1 MFWHEKPAIWAK
13 YLRGSLGQF
22 TKLSRAF
29 LMKFENPF
37 RKKSHGPSETHQ
49 SGDDKAGVTLA
60 KYKIRC
66 TEFLDKLLGLA
77 KAVPMRLPRP
87 KWFKSALP
95 AVKARGLIHSSFR
108 LKVLLPVVGCLA
120 LAVAATFFVVE
131 RELARQFDTEARR
144 TLLAANEA
152 VRYSQQYRR
161 NDLLLRFHNLP
172 QVSLWS
178 GVFRSGAPKDLHD
191 TLRSLMNMQK
201 VDVAFYASKKGKILD
216 VVKNETAP
224 DADFEV
230 AASTALRFA
239 LNGNEKAD
247 TVRVDGKLYDVF
259 AVPAFD
265 PSGKQIGALVL
276 GSEFGAV
283 TAQEFGK
290 MTGCAVALMADG
302 RVIASTLPGL
312 GTNAPFAAAFSGT
325 LSNDHE
331 RAREVKP
338 IGLAG
343 QHYYGISGRF
353 ESLAGD
359 SRLGYVLLG
368 SREQGLVEEAAA
380 QHVLG
385 VVGLLAVVVG
395 ALGVCFFVHKA
406 TVPLR
411 ELRDGA
417 EAVERG
423 EFSRRVPVRSGDEC
437 GQLALVFNQMV
448 ESIEQSRSRLEQNV
462 EQLKTTQEQL
472 QEQLVFSERLS
483 TIGEFVAGVAHELN
497 NPLGAVVGF
506 SELLKRGMG
515 EENRAYY
522 YDIIFKSALRCKKI
536 VQSLLSFARRDK
548 PKREAVCMNAVVE
561 TVMDLVGYALRTSNI
576 EVTKRLA
583 PDLPPM
589 LADANQIQQV
599 LLNILTNAQQA
610 MEGHQTEGQ
619 ITITTEFRKPNVC
632 VTIEDNGPGIA
643 PENMQRLF
651 DPFFTTKEVGK
662 GTGLGLS
669 LCYGFIKEHGGSIT
683 PVSELGKGAT
693 FIIELP
699 ASEGS
704 VVSAA
709 SDTKKF
715 QLRRGKGKRVLV
727 IDDEESILTL
737 IQEALVDQGFDV
749 KVAPNGERALS
760 ELNADHFDMAICDWK
775 MPGLGGRQIYERLRA
790 SNHEICQRMIF
801 ISGDVVNAEMRS
813 FLEKEKRPC
822 LAKPF
827 TFPEFQEAVEGVLA
841 AGPSPRRAA

>member
-1 MFWHEKPAIWAK
+1 
-13 YLRGSLGQF
+13 
-22 TKLSRAF
+22 
-29 LMKFENPF
+29 MKSKNPF
-37 RKKSHGPSETHQ
+37 QKNGHVPAETR
-49 SGDDKAGVTLA
+49 GTDDGKANEPLA
-60 KYKIRC
+60 PHRNWC
-66 TEFLDKLLGLA
+66 TDFLDKLFKLA
-77 KAVPMRLPRP
+77 KNCRMRLPRP
-87 KWFKSALP
+87 KWFKSASP
-95 AVKARGLIHSSFR
+95 ASKARGLIHSSFR

-131 RELARQFDTEARR
+131 RELARRFDTDGRR

-152 VRYSQQYRR
+152 VSYSQQYRR

-172 QVSLWS
+172 QVPLWS
-178 GVFRSGAPKDLHD
+178 EVFRSGAPKDLHD
-191 TLRSLMNMQK
+191 TLRTLMDMQK
-201 VDVAFYASKKGKILD
+201 VDVVFYASMKGKILD
-216 VVKNETAP
+216 VVDNAEVPHAS
-224 DADFEV
+224 FE
-230 AASTALRFA
+230 AAALPA
-239 LNGNEKAD
+239 LDLALGGTEKAD
-247 TVRVDGKLYDVF
+247 TVRVAEKLYDVF
-259 AVPAFD
+259 AIPAYD

-276 GSEFGAV
+276 GSEFGAA

-290 MTGCAVALMADG
+290 MTGCAVALVADG
-302 RVIASTLPGL
+302 HVVASTLPGL
-312 GTNAPFAAAFSGT
+312 STNASFAGAFSGA
-325 LSNDHE
+325 LSADLE
-331 RAREVKP
+331 RARQVKP
-338 IGLAG
+338 ISLAG

-353 ESLAGD
+353 ESVAGD

-368 SREQGLVEEAAA
+368 SREQGLAEEAAA

-385 VVGLLAVVVG
+385 VVGFWAILVG
-395 ALGVCFFVHKA
+395 ALAVCLFVHKA

-483 TIGEFVAGVAHELN
+483 AIGEFVAGVAHELN

-522 YDIIFKSALRCKKI
+522 YEIIFKSALRCKKI

-561 TVMDLVGYALRTSNI
+561 TVMDLIGYALRTNNI
-576 EVTKRLA
+576 EVTKQLS
-583 PDLPPM
+583 PDLPPV

-619 ITITTEFRKPNVC
+619 IKITTEFQKPYVR
-632 VTIEDNGPGIA
+632 VRIEDNGPGIA

-669 LCYGFIKEHGGSIT
+669 LCYGFIKEHGGTIT
-683 PVSELGKGAT
+683 PVSEVGKGAT

-699 ASEGS
+699 ASENS

-709 SDTKKF
+709 SASSDTKKF

-727 IDDEESILTL
+727 IDDEEDILTL
-737 IQEALVDQGFDV
+737 VQEALGAQGYEVQVSKD
-749 KVAPNGERALS
+749 GESALS
-760 ELNADHFDMAICDWK
+760 ELNANHFDLAICDWK
-775 MPGLGGRQIYERLRA
+775 MPGMTGRQIYERLRA
-790 SNHEICQRMIF
+790 SNPKICQRMIF
-801 ISGDVVNAEMRS
+801 ITGDVVNPEMRS
-813 FLEKEKRPC
+813 FLKNERRPC

-827 TFPEFQEAVEGVLA
+827 TFPEFQEAVDGVLA
-841 AGPSPRRAA
+841 AGPISERAA